1 MAIKNYYEI
10 LGIPPHSGPHKIK
23 YTYRMLAKKHH
34 PDRFQDPKERV
45 RAEALMKEINEAYE
59 VLSDPE
65 KRDAYDKARRQHALV
80 VVDSPRNQE
89 RSQTGK
95 IMACHRHPDRA
106 AVATCREC
114 GRGLCVEC
122 SAAFTVMACTVCVQN
137 HNSVTMK
144 KMNFELM
151 INIMFIIFSFIAG
164 AYLCD
169 RYSIAT
175 YDPRLKYIAPFWV
188 LGNLWGLGFML
199 EMAKI
204 IFLGTVSGGIIASMF
219 LLIIVLSVGWIPG
232 LVVGLISFIKL
243 LVAYPDNLG
252 KARQAEAII
261 RNLS

>member
-1 MAIKNYYEI
+1 
-10 LGIPPHSGPHKIK
+10 
-23 YTYRMLAKKHH
+23 MLAKKHH
-34 PDRFQDPKERV
+34 PDRFQDPREKM
-45 RAEALMKEINEAYE
+45 RAEKIMKEINEAYE

-65 KRDAYDKARRQHALV
+65 KRDAYDKARRQHVLV
-80 VVDSPRNQE
+80 VIDTAQGQE
-89 RSQTGK
+89 KSQTGK
-95 IMACHRHPDRA
+95 NVACHRHPDRA

-114 GRGLCVEC
+114 GRGMCFEC
-122 SAAFTVMACTVCVQN
+122 ASAFAVMACAACVQN
-137 HNSVTMK
+137 HNSAIMK

-151 INIMFIIFSFIAG
+151 KNVLIIIFSFIAG

-169 RYSIAT
+169 RYSIEA

-188 LGNLWGLGFML
+188 LGNMWGLGFIL

-219 LLIIVLSVGWIPG
+219 LLVVVLSVGWIPG
-232 LVVGLISFIKL
+232 LVIGAVSFIR
-243 LVAYPDNLG
+243 VMIMYSDNLG

>member
-1 MAIKNYYEI
+1 
-10 LGIPPHSGPHKIK
+10 
-23 YTYRMLAKKHH
+23 
-34 PDRFQDPKERV
+34 
-45 RAEALMKEINEAYE
+45 MKEINEAYE

-65 KRDAYDKARRQHALV
+65 KRDAYDKARRQHVLV
-80 VVDSPRNQE
+80 VADTPQSQE
-89 RSQTGK
+89 KTQTGK
-95 IMACHRHPDRA
+95 NMACHRHPDRA

-137 HNSVTMK
+137 HNSSIMK
-144 KMNFELM
+144 KMNFEL
-151 INIMFIIFSFIAG
+151 IKNILIIIFSFIAG

-169 RYSIAT
+169 KYSIAM
-175 YDPRLKYIAPFWV
+175 YDPRLKYIVPFWV
-188 LGNLWGLGFML
+188 LGNAWGLGFML

-232 LVVGLISFIKL
+232 LVIGTLSFIRVL
-243 LVAYPDNLG
+243 IMYSDNLC

-261 RNLS
+261 RNLSC